1 MAIVISFWEGWHFPR
16 NGCLR
21 RAEMFSRAFKRRILV
36 GLLLSCLR
44 LLGLSMCDSEA
55 CVGIVEVFYGYSPYR
70 VLRYWLTLRM
80 FLAVAGFY
88 FRVEEASITAFHK
101 WLLVHL

>member
-1 MAIVISFWEGWHFPR
+1 MRFFV
-16 NGCLR
+16 C
-21 RAEMFSRAFKRRILV
+21 
-36 GLLLSCLR
+36 
-44 LLGLSMCDSEA
+44 A

-88 FRVEEASITAFHK
+88 FRIEEASITVFHK
-101 WLLVHL
+101 F